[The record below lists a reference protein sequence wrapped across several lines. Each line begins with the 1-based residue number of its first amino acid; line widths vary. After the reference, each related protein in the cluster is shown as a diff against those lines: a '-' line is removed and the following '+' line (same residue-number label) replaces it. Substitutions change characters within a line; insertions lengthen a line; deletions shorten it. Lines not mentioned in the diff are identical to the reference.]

1 MLSACTRSPIIRRRK
16 LTFLSKLLI
25 GYGVS
30 VATLGCT
37 AAPAG
42 TKPVIVPDD
51 VRALVAQ
58 TDTLLAYKAADLYG
72 DGSWAAVM
80 VVRHQASESSDFDFD
95 HNPCE
100 LLVLR
105 RVSGKLVQADH
116 SRKAVDC
123 TYNDVER
130 HAPAMSLNVY
140 LQVSPGNI
148 AFTNQKAR
156 GNSSFHFSWSKKKG
170 TWYLRRATA
179 TNVENGR
186 GINDVKVIDV
196 SASYPKN
203 FGWTPMSSVDPDA
216 LAEVLIKQTK

>member
-1 MLSACTRSPIIRRRK
+1 MLSARTRDPFRRRQK
-16 LTFLSKLLI
+16 PTLLGKLLI

-51 VRALVAQ
+51 VRALVAP

-80 VVRHQASESSDFDFD
+80 VVRHQASESSDLDFD
-95 HNPCE
+95 HNPCD

-105 RVSGKLVQADH
+105 RVNGKLVQTDR

-140 LQVSPGNI
+140 LEVSEGNI
-148 AFTNQKAR
+148 TFTNQRAR
-156 GNSSFHFSWSKKKG
+156 GNSSFHFSWSKKKR

-179 TNVENGR
+179 TNVENGQ
-186 GINDVKVIDV
+186 GINDVKVTDV
-196 SASYPKN
+196 SASYPRN

-216 LAEVLIKQTK
+216 LADVLIKLAK